1 MSDKSF
7 TFNFYGNVGQNIA
20 NVEKMEVHMDKDGKI
35 QVMNAENIT
44 TPTVQPAQSQQPT
57 ALNKVDAAIKAV
69 FDSNL
74 CESADWIAVT
84 RLLQER
90 GLKQPNGLPYDA
102 ARINEICGQEVT
114 SANSIS
120 RSIMNERIGG
130 RYPNWTIRSGCNT
143 REMPNKLRHYNA
155 IAKIVADIL
164 DN

>member
-1 MSDKSF
+1 MSEEKF
-7 TFNFYGNVGQNIA
+7 EFHFHAPVGQNIA
-20 NVEKMEVHMDKDGKI
+20 KVENMTVHMDKDGKI
-35 QVMNAENIT
+35 QVMSADNIAAQT
-44 TPTVQPAQSQQPT
+44 THPTQPQQPT

-155 IAKIVADIL
+155 VAKIVADIL